1 MACFSTRQGSAL
13 PRPTFTP
20 IEVPMR
26 TFFLGAL
33 PCLLLAQ
40 APPLSFDDILP
51 RARRSPEQFR
61 TEALLA
67 ERHRALGSSRGFLR
81 EGPALGLGA
90 GPRRNPMAPT
100 TTDQSVDLDLP
111 LFLSPGIRRRLE
123 ASLGQADPAL
133 RGAARIEARF
143 RLRQAYLEAWLT
155 ERLLQLR
162 EADLSTVQTWLR
174 AAQARLEAG
183 ADPGFQVS
191 LVEGDLLRAEAD
203 LDEARRQRLN
213 AWAGLRALAEVPGLP
228 VPLADPG
235 EPSAPSPE
243 GLQAKFE
250 ASALRRALRSR
261 LDLEG
266 LALRHQEAL
275 ATSRWSLRGSYGRE
289 GEERIGKVGLA
300 YRFSRPGET
309 QAIHRE
315 AETAFQATARELDI
329 ALLELEARFQSA
341 LTRLHAAT
349 PLIPFQSFD
358 LALRAVSLRLEEGKE
373 RPSEAL
379 PIRRQLLEA
388 KAASHRRLQ
397 VAHLLSAELQAL
409 TEGLNP

>member
-1 MACFSTRQGSAL
+1 
-13 PRPTFTP
+13 
-20 IEVPMR
+20 MR

-40 APPLSFDDILP
+40 APPLSYDDILQ

-67 ERHRALGSSRGFLR
+67 ERHRALSGTRGFLR
-81 EGPALGLGA
+81 EGPALGLSA
-90 GPRRNPMAPT
+90 GPRTNPIAPT

-111 LFLSPGIRRRLE
+111 LFLSPGVRRRLE
-123 ASLGQADPAL
+123 AALGQADPAL
-133 RGAARIEARF
+133 RGAARVEARF

-155 ERLLQLR
+155 ERLLGLR
-162 EADLSTVQTWLR
+162 ETDLGTVQAWLK

-183 ADPGFQVS
+183 ADPGFQVR
-191 LVEGDLLRAEAD
+191 LVEGDLLRAQAD

-213 AWAGLRALAEVPGLP
+213 AWAGLRALAEVPDLP

-235 EPSAPSPE
+235 DPHSLPLE

-250 ASALRRALRSR
+250 ASALRRAIQSR
-261 LDLEG
+261 MDLEG
-266 LALRHQEAL
+266 RALRHQEAL

-289 GEERIGKVGLA
+289 GEERVSKVGLA
-300 YRFSRPGET
+300 YRFSRPGEA

-315 AETAFQATARELDI
+315 AEAALQATTRELEI
-329 ALLELEARFQSA
+329 TLLELDARFQSA
-341 LTRLHAAT
+341 FTRLHSAT
-349 PLIPFQSFD
+349 APIPFHGFE
-358 LALRAVSLRLEEGKE
+358 LALKAVSLRLEEGKE

-388 KAASHRRLQ
+388 QAASHRRLQ
-397 VAHLLSAELQAL
+397 AAHLLSAELQAL
-409 TEGLNP
+409 TSEVIP